1 MRQAI
6 EELFKLA
13 MPSLYTF
20 LRSQPR
26 TTLGFALADS
36 ENRLKKI
43 MDTLYRPPRSRLSAL
58 SDPGGADATA
68 SKGTAGRAL
77 PRRATAGKVPPCRPW
92 DRGDLIRRLST
103 FKAMTWFGKPKD
115 IGPVNCARR
124 GWINTEMDVIVCEAC
139 GARHLFSTPPSWS
152 LQQVEKAAAVFSLK
166 LDNGHKPLCPW
177 INNAC
182 DESLAYFPPSPPQAL
197 IEGFRERSHA
207 LLRLTTLPVISSSAI
222 DYMKSPQL
230 DRFLSAPVHP
240 SITLNNGIML
250 VDDCRS
256 KDLDGAAEDVISHCY
271 YQFILAVAVAKGVV
285 GMKLF
290 RRKKQFGKTTVT
302 ELFRMK
308 KQFGKTSAQKIIC
321 LCGWEPRL
329 LPYTIDLEDQIDP
342 STNTTNLLRSSEEIP
357 HEAQNIT
364 SLSSRSHN
372 NVEGRTDIH
381 PGEYLYDQSSTVLD
395 CRFCGACV
403 GLWFFQTIPRPLEF
417 FKIIINN
424 GHQNDE
430 LATGIEVPIAE
441 NFGRG
446 DHTSN
451 VENPFGLHL
460 SIAGGPPP
468 NKQYFRPKVSL
479 PLVSRH
485 LRAELLYDSC
495 SNYHQGTLGK
505 EDYICHQELN
515 CNHDDGSEAIQ
526 SLKRKQS
533 EVENSDSQLHMET
546 NHDTGEGG
554 SGHTSEEIIYNTPCT
569 DVIIKDAVPCQS
581 SSPKTVARETN
592 DSISR
597 VDELNFG
604 NTSENDLSDPSIS
617 TSSVTKVN
625 SAYSKTGEIILP
637 LQTAER
643 ASLGKHVSIGFAKE
657 ASVSIAAEENVNHL
671 SGNIGAAPVTD
682 FDPIKRHRPFCPW
695 ISDEGKNSPGW
706 KATLSSLDNLS
717 KNSGQPPEQ
726 TAAASNLLE
735 EVISHLL
742 LL

>member
-1 MRQAI
+1 MTQ
-6 EELFKLA
+6 
-13 MPSLYTF
+13 
-20 LRSQPR
+20 
-26 TTLGFALADS
+26 DS

-43 MDTLYRPPRSRLSAL
+43 MDKLYRPPRSRLSVL
-58 SDPGGADATA
+58 SDPGGADATV
-68 SKGTAGRAL
+68 SKGRAARILPPRAGV
-77 PRRATAGKVPPCRPW
+77 GKVPPCRPW

-139 GARHLFSTPPSWS
+139 GARHIFSTPPSWS

-182 DESLAYFPPSPPQAL
+182 DESLSYFPPSPPQAL
-197 IEGFRERSHA
+197 IEGFRKRSHA
-207 LLRLTTLPVISSSAI
+207 LLRLTTLPVISSLAI

-230 DRFLSAPVHP
+230 DRFLSTPVHP
-240 SITLNNGIML
+240 SITLNNGIKL

-256 KDLDGAAEDVISHCY
+256 NDLDGAAEDDISHCY
-271 YQFILAVAVAKGVV
+271 YQ
-285 GMKLF
+285 
-290 RRKKQFGKTTVT
+290 
-302 ELFRMK
+302 
-308 KQFGKTSAQKIIC
+308 AQKIIS

-329 LPYTIDLEDQIDP
+329 LPYTIDVEDQIDP
-342 STNTTNLLRSSEEIP
+342 STNLLKSSEEIP
-357 HEAQNIT
+357 REAQDIT
-364 SLSSRSHN
+364 NLSSRSHYD
-372 NVEGRTDIH
+372 VEGRTEIH

-430 LATGIEVPIAE
+430 LATGIVVPMPE

-451 VENPFGLHL
+451 MENSFGLHL

-479 PLVSRH
+479 PLLSRH
-485 LRAELLYDSC
+485 LRSELLYDSC
-495 SNYHQGTLGK
+495 SKYHQGTCGK

-515 CNHDDGSEAIQ
+515 DNHDDGSEAVQ
-526 SLKRKQS
+526 TLKPKQC
-533 EVENSDSQLHMET
+533 EVEDSDSRLHVEA

-569 DVIIKDAVPCQS
+569 DIIIKDAVPCQS
-581 SSPKTVARETN
+581 SSFKTDARETN

-597 VDELNFG
+597 VDELNFSH
-604 NTSENDLSDPSIS
+604 TSKNDLSDPSS
-617 TSSVTKVN
+617 SSSSVTNVN
-625 SAYSKTGEIILP
+625 SATYSKTGEIILS
-637 LQTAER
+637 LQSAER
-643 ASLGKHVSIGFAKE
+643 PSTGNQVSIGFAKE
-657 ASVSIAAEENVNHL
+657 ASVSIAPEENVNHL
-671 SGNIGAAPVTD
+671 SGNLRPAPATD

-695 ISDEGKNSPGW
+695 ISDEGKNLPGW
-706 KATLSSLDNLS
+706 KATLSALDNLS
-717 KNSGQPPEQ
+717 KNSSQPPEQ
-726 TAAASNLLE
+726 AAAASNLVDEADDPIVSVRRLFM
-735 EVISHLL
+735 SPPSKKFKGGHCSPFKA
-742 LL
+742 

>member
-1 MRQAI
+1 MLKKRIVTLAFFLGAMEIEMRVSRA
-6 EELFKLA
+6 LHKFTNSPPKLSMA
-13 MPSLYTF
+13 
-20 LRSQPR
+20 Q
-26 TTLGFALADS
+26 DS

-43 MDTLYRPPRSRLSAL
+43 MDKLYRPPRSRLSAL

-68 SKGTAGRAL
+68 SKGAVGRSL
-77 PRRATAGKVPPCRPW
+77 PRRATAGKVPPCLPW

-207 LLRLTTLPVISSSAI
+207 LLRLTTLPVISSLAI

-230 DRFLSAPVHP
+230 DRFLSTPVHP

-256 KDLDGAAEDVISHCY
+256 KDLDGASEVVISHCY
-271 YQFILAVAVAKGVV
+271 YQ
-285 GMKLF
+285 
-290 RRKKQFGKTTVT
+290 
-302 ELFRMK
+302 ELRHPCQTFL
-308 KQFGKTSAQKIIC
+308 S
-321 LCGWEPRL
+321 LCGDTGRL
-329 LPYTIDLEDQIDP
+329 LWWAGDSEKRRGAEKLCVDIGRLGFFPVDPID
-342 STNTTNLLRSSEEIP
+342 RSKLTASRFFCQREP
-357 HEAQNIT
+357 HSI
-364 SLSSRSHN
+364 SSC
-372 NVEGRTDIH
+372 
-381 PGEYLYDQSSTVLD
+381 
-395 CRFCGACV
+395 CRPCGA
-403 GLWFFQTIPRPLEF
+403 LATLSDFYYIPRPLEF

-424 GHQNDE
+424 GHQIDG

-441 NFGRG
+441 NFGR

-451 VENPFGLHL
+451 VDNPFGLHL

-526 SLKRKQS
+526 SMKRKQS
-533 EVENSDSQLHMET
+533 QVEDSDSQLHMET

-581 SSPKTVARETN
+581 SSPKTIARERN

-604 NTSENDLSDPSIS
+604 NTSENDLSDHSIS

-625 SAYSKTGEIILP
+625 SAYSKTVEIIPP

-657 ASVSIAAEENVNHL
+657 ASVSMAAEENVNHL
-671 SGNIGAAPVTD
+671 SVGEGDVMRRMRERD
-682 FDPIKRHRPFCPW
+682 PW
-695 ISDEGKNSPGW
+695 IWIGQEEEEAAGGNQTGLAVVARNGEGKEEDGGGGGGVYRKGRWRGRGRCHTSGR
-706 KATLSSLDNLS
+706 KRKSASHRAGLQESLL
-717 KNSGQPPEQ
+717 
-726 TAAASNLLE
+726 
-735 EVISHLL
+735 
-742 LL
+742 